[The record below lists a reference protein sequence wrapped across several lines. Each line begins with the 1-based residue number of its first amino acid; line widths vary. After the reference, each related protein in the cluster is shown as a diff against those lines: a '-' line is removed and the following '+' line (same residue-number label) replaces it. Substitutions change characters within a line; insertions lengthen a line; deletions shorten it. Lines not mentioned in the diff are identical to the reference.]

1 MPCSLLT
8 RWWCR
13 VQVADLRDMLIDLD
27 AEPTDAELEQMIA
40 EHDVNHGPTQLL
52 AVSHMWHF

>member
-1 MPCSLLT
+1 M
-8 RWWCR
+8 RWRCGA
-13 VQVADLRDMLIDLD
+13 QVADLRDMLIDLD

-52 AVSHMWHF
+52 TVSHIWHF

>member
-1 MPCSLLT
+1 MSCSLLT
-8 RWWCR
+8 RWCR

-40 EHDVNHGPTQLL
+40 EHDVNHGPTH
-52 AVSHMWHF
+52 S

>member
-1 MPCSLLT
+1 M
-8 RWWCR
+8 
-13 VQVADLRDMLIDLD
+13 QVADLRDMLIDLD

-52 AVSHMWHF
+52 TVFARAAFLI